1 MEFSSVAFDDTA
13 SLNLFQPGDTYTE
26 LQVSV
31 MIVLSNGLL
40 PVALSG
46 DDHHAKIVC
55 DISSI
60 RHWKTHKSMA

>member
-1 MEFSSVAFDDTA
+1 MKVVAFDDTA

-31 MIVLSNGLL
+31 LSNGLL

-55 DISSI
+55 DMSSI